1 VDSQVPILAPTFQF
15 SDTDSFGDL
24 PLSSPLSPTPSPA
37 PGQPTGAFEL
47 QQHSIEQ
54 LFADLEREASEK
66 RGLSESPG
74 PIDRQPDT
82 ADGWASR
89 QLENIL
95 SGEISVPGNVADV
108 SGSAST
114 GRRSSPE
121 PALST
126 HYPEYIV
133 EEVKFGKQVLPD
145 DDLRDPLSIPPPDSG
160 VQMIQRYEVE
170 EPRSDGRLTE
180 VGHIHCVHR

>member
-1 VDSQVPILAPTFQF
+1 LNSYLRTWREKPLRSAVYQSQ
-15 SDTDSFGDL
+15 
-24 PLSSPLSPTPSPA
+24 
-37 PGQPTGAFEL
+37 
-47 QQHSIEQ
+47 
-54 LFADLEREASEK
+54 
-66 RGLSESPG
+66 PG

-160 VQMIQRYEVE
+160 SR
-170 EPRSDGRLTE
+170 
-180 VGHIHCVHR
+180 